1 MNVDQHRNIELL
13 IESISKSLFAAWSYF
28 HLLQGMHDG
37 SKANPSVVVKFDRL
51 FDQLWRAVFDAL
63 FAKVGTLIDGTP
75 GTQSL
80 PSLITMV
87 RRYGNLELKSVLK
100 EVLAELEAKEGPLAK
115 FESWRH
121 KAVAHRTKDAQLA
134 DFHLANKMN
143 LEEVVSGLRTL
154 QLLLN
159 AVSMNVLRIHNDTE
173 TGSKD
178 LIKQC
183 NDLFSLVSRSDL
195 PQ

>member
-1 MNVDQHRNIELL
+1 MNADQLRNIELL
-13 IESISKSLFAAWSYF
+13 IESISKSLFSAWSYY
-28 HLLQGMHDG
+28 HLLEGMHEG

-63 FAKVGTLIDGTP
+63 FAKVGTLIDRTP

-87 RRYGNLELKSVLK
+87 RRYGYSELKPVLN
-100 EVLAELEAKEGPLAK
+100 EVLAELEATEGPLAK

-121 KAVAHRTKDAQLA
+121 KSVAHRTADAQLA

-143 LEEVVSGLRTL
+143 LEEVASGLRTL

-159 AVSMNVLRIHNDTE
+159 TVSMNILRVHNDTE

-178 LIKQC
+178 LIDQC
-183 NDLFSLVSRSDL
+183 NDLFSQVSSRN
-195 PQ
+195 Q